1 MKFGYKIPRIKA
13 AVLILALLSG
23 CRWGGENNISESGA
37 PVAGTPASSAASSP
51 APSSPPVPTAR
62 TASDYHLTYSNE
74 FNNADVSSWST
85 SDFWGMRNNSGDYQ
99 AQWFADP
106 RGVPSYSTKTAY
118 NAFSAT
124 GGVLS
129 ITARPTPA
137 NTFAGENNAG
147 GGGQPYVSGQ
157 LTTAHK
163 FTQRYGYFELR
174 AKLPPGKGLWS
185 RFWLLTDDGNWP
197 GEYDVIEVLGKE
209 SNVVHQTTHYRT
221 ATNPHIA
228 DGAKYTGINPV
239 DGQFHTYGFLWTKTS
254 VTWYVDGVATLTQPN
269 RIDIPMY
276 ALIDLVVGKDPR
288 NLWPGDPDSTTGLPK
303 AMEIDFFRVYS
314 NDPAL
319 PAAVPQAGYT
329 ASALP
334 PGLRVVSA
342 PTVAT
347 LPTGWTAG
355 SIGQPELVGSTSWN
369 TDTGEWIIK
378 GAGYGSLGQF
388 AASTLAANGQI
399 TATVDS
405 ITTINSN
412 DVRGGVAMRNSRDAG
427 SPEISLVYLTSRNSP
442 LTPANTT
449 LTRIVMQSRGN
460 GAMVELAS
468 VPITAGPVTLR
479 LLRQG
484 NVLTGS
490 YSEDG
495 GATWKTVG
503 QTTSTSFPGA
513 VLAGLF
519 VGGNSDNYLRLSRAN
534 FLKVTVETK

>member
-1 MKFGYKIPRIKA
+1 MRVGFNIPHIKA
-13 AVLILALLSG
+13 AALILALLSG
-23 CRWGGENNISESGA
+23 CGGGDGTSPSASG
-37 PVAGTPASSAASSP
+37 GSAASTPTSTPSP
-51 APSSPPVPTAR
+51 APSTPPVSTAR

-74 FNNADVSSWST
+74 FNSADVSSWST

-106 RGVPSYSTKTAY
+106 QRVPSYSTKTAY

-124 GGVLS
+124 GGVMS

-137 NTFAGENNAG
+137 NTFAGESNTGSGA
-147 GGGQPYVSGQ
+147 QPYVSGQ
-157 LTTAHK
+157 LTTAHR

-174 AKLPPGKGLWS
+174 AKLPPGKGMWS

-197 GEYDVIEVLGKE
+197 GEYDIFEVLGKE
-209 SNVVHQTTHYRT
+209 ANAVHQTTHYKT
-221 ATNPHIA
+221 ATNPHLA

-276 ALIDLVVGKDPR
+276 ALIDLVVGRDPG
-288 NLWPGDPDSTTGLPK
+288 NLWPGDPDSSTIFPK
-303 AMEIDFFRVYS
+303 AMEIDYFRVYS

-319 PAAVPQAGYT
+319 PAAVPQTGYA

-334 PGLRVVSA
+334 TGLRVISA

-347 LPTGWTAG
+347 LPASWTAG
-355 SIGQPELVGSTSWN
+355 SVGTPELTGTSSWN
-369 TDTGEWIIK
+369 ETTGEWILK
-378 GAGYGSLGQF
+378 GAGYGNNGQF
-388 AASTLAANGQI
+388 AGTTLAANGQI

-427 SPEISLVYLTSRNSP
+427 SPEISLMYQTSRNSP

-449 LTRIVMQSRGN
+449 QTRIVMQSRGT
-460 GAMVELAS
+460 AALVELGS
-468 VPITAGPVTLR
+468 VPITPGPMTLR

-490 YSEDG
+490 YSDDG
-495 GATWKTVG
+495 GATWKPVG
-503 QTTSTSFPGA
+503 QTTSTSFPGS

-519 VGGNSDNYLRLSRAN
+519 VGGNQGNYLRLSRAN
-534 FLKVTVETK
+534 FSKVTVEAK